1 MEKTKELILTSPEDA
16 TTVASEILRHTEGRK
31 VFSFNGQM
39 GAGKTTLI
47 KGFCKALG
55 VADKTSSPTFSVI
68 NEYLTKKGE
77 KLYHFDC
84 YRLKSPLEAL
94 DLGCEEYF
102 YSGNYCFI
110 EWPELIGDLIPS
122 DAVQINIDINGQESN
137 GQERVIR
144 IR

>member
-1 MEKTKELILTSPEDA
+1 MEKTRELILRTPEEA
-16 TTVASEILRHTEGRK
+16 TTVASEVLKLADGKK

-47 KGFCKALG
+47 KGMCNVLG
-55 VADKTSSPTFSVI
+55 VSGQTSSPTFSVI
-68 NEYLTKKGE
+68 NEYVTNKGE

-110 EWPELIGDLIPS
+110 EWPELIGDLVPS
-122 DAVQINIDINGQESN
+122 DAVQVDIQIN

-144 IR
+144 IG